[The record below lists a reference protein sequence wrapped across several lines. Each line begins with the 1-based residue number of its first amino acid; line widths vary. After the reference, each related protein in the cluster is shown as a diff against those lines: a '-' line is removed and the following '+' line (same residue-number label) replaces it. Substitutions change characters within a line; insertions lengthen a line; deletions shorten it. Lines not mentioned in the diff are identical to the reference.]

1 MSLRTKLTVGLGF
14 LFVIIFALSLYSLY
28 DIQRLSSDADRILRD
43 NYDSLVYCK
52 SMLTSLDDMRNA
64 AGSILLDTGSRESP
78 GYSSELYR
86 SSRAKFETS
95 LAAEQ
100 KNITEAHEGDYVR
113 ELTQHYDLFVSACQ
127 QMNSAARRTSLYFN
141 DILPA
146 YLDTRQA
153 IAKVNDLNMEAIE
166 RKNLAARH
174 NASTMINSLAVV
186 GGILII
192 VAFFYFWYF
201 PFYVSHT
208 VSYLS
213 RKMKQLL
220 EDAGIKV
227 DIRTN
232 DEAFILLQSI
242 DLLEEKFARGE
253 ARAVAKQRGR
263 RRS

>member
-1 MSLRTKLTVGLGF
+1 M
-14 LFVIIFALSLYSLY
+14 
-28 DIQRLSSDADRILRD
+28 
-43 NYDSLVYCK
+43 
-52 SMLTSLDDMRNA
+52 
-64 AGSILLDTGSRESP
+64 
-78 GYSSELYR
+78 
-86 SSRAKFETS
+86 
-95 LAAEQ
+95 
-100 KNITEAHEGDYVR
+100 
-113 ELTQHYDLFVSACQ
+113 TQSYDLFVSACQ
-127 QMNSAARRTSLYFN
+127 QMDSTARRTSLYFN

-146 YLDTRQA
+146 YLDTRRA

-174 NASTMINSLAVV
+174 NASTMTDALAVV
-186 GGILII
+186 GVILII

-213 RKMKQLL
+213 RKMKQLI
-220 EDAGIKV
+220 EDAGIKI

-242 DLLEEKFARGE
+242 DLLEEKFAKGE
-253 ARAVAKQRGR
+253 PKAVVKQRGR